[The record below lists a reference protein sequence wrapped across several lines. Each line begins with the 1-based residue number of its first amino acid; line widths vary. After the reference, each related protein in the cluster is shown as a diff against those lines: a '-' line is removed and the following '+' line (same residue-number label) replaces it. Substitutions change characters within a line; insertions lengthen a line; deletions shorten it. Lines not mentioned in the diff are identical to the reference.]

1 MECLARDPTFAL
13 RIVVPSA
20 ASPPGILFRKRML
33 VRSSTFSRW
42 HPVEKELRLYP
53 LSSMPNDLHDKF
65 RDHFGGA
72 ARFFRAPGRVN
83 LIGEHT
89 DYNDGFVM
97 PAAID
102 YSCWVGIGPR
112 ADTKLSIFSEN
123 MKESAEADLADAD
136 LRPSGGWSDYPIG
149 VAVMLRRAGYSLRG
163 ANLYIRSDVP
173 LGAGLSSSAAI
184 EVSVGYALA
193 QVSGHEIGPVQ
204 LALLCQRAE
213 NEFVGARC
221 GIMDQFT
228 ACHGRE
234 GQAILLDCRS
244 LEYRALH
251 LPANVD
257 LIVCNTMV
265 KHQLA
270 AGEYNTRRAECEEA
284 VKRLS
289 SVLPDVRA
297 LRDVNTKQLEENR
310 NCLTPT
316 LYQRARHIVT
326 ENERVKSAAAVLERG
341 DIKVFSELMSA
352 SHRSLRDDYQVS
364 CAELDVMV
372 EIAGRQRGVYGAR
385 MTGGGFGGC
394 TINLV
399 DKEHSAAF
407 RRAVAEAYHSATGYR
422 PDVYVCQASPGVEEV
437 LSEGHHPK

>member
-1 MECLARDPTFAL
+1 
-13 RIVVPSA
+13 
-20 ASPPGILFRKRML
+20 
-33 VRSSTFSRW
+33 
-42 HPVEKELRLYP
+42 
-53 LSSMPNDLHDKF
+53 MPNDLHDKF
-65 RDHFGGA
+65 REHFGGA

-102 YSCWVGIGPR
+102 FSCWVGIGPR
-112 ADTKLSIFSEN
+112 ADARLAIFSEN
-123 MKESAEADLADAD
+123 MKESAEADLASGD
-136 LRPSGGWSDYPIG
+136 LHPLGGWSDYPIG
-149 VAVMLRRAGYSLRG
+149 VAAMMERAGYSLRG
-163 ANLYIRSDVP
+163 ANLYIWSDVP

-184 EVSVGYALA
+184 EVAVGYALA
-193 QVSGHEIGPVQ
+193 QVSGRAIDPVQ

-228 ACHGRE
+228 ACHGRA

-244 LEYRALH
+244 LEYRALY

-257 LIVCNTMV
+257 LVVCNTMV

-270 AGEYNTRRAECEEA
+270 ASEYNVRRAECEEA

-289 SVLPDVRA
+289 AVLPDVRA
-297 LRDVNTKQLEENR
+297 LRDVTAKALEEHR
-310 NCLTPT
+310 DCLTQT

-326 ENERVKSAAAVLERG
+326 ENERVKSAAASLERG
-341 DIKVFSELMSA
+341 DVEALSELMSA
-352 SHRSLRDDYQVS
+352 SHGSLRDDYQVS
-364 CAELDVMV
+364 CAELDAMV
-372 EIAGRQRGVYGAR
+372 EIAARQRGVYGAR

-399 DKEHSAAF
+399 DKQHSADF
-407 RRAVAEAYHSATGYR
+407 RRVVAEAYYSATGYR
-422 PDVYVCQASPGVEEV
+422 PDIYVCHASPGVEEV
-437 LSEGHHPK
+437 LSEGQHPK

>member
-1 MECLARDPTFAL
+1 M
-13 RIVVPSA
+13 
-20 ASPPGILFRKRML
+20 
-33 VRSSTFSRW
+33 
-42 HPVEKELRLYP
+42 
-53 LSSMPNDLHDKF
+53 NDLHDKF
-65 RDHFGGA
+65 RECFGSA
-72 ARFFRAPGRVN
+72 NRVFRAPGRVN

-89 DYNDGFVM
+89 DYNEGFVM

-102 YSCWVGIGPR
+102 FSCWVAIGPR
-112 ADTKLSIFSEN
+112 ADARLHIFSEN
-123 MKESAEADLADAD
+123 IAEHAEADLANPD

-149 VAVMLRRAGYSLRG
+149 VAVMLERAGHSLRG

-193 QVSGHEIGPVQ
+193 QTSGHQLDPVE
-204 LALLCQRAE
+204 LALICQRAE

-228 ACHGRE
+228 ACYGRA
-234 GQAILLDCRS
+234 GQALLLDCRT
-244 LEYRALH
+244 LDCRALR

-257 LIVCNTMV
+257 LVVCNTMV

-284 VKRLS
+284 VRRLAV
-289 SVLPDVRA
+289 VLPHVRA
-297 LRDVNTKQLEENR
+297 LRDVNLAELEANR
-310 NCLTPT
+310 ACLTPT
-316 LYQRARHIVT
+316 LYLRARHIVS
-326 ENERVKSAAAVLERG
+326 ENERVKSAAAALDRG
-341 DIKVFSELMSA
+341 DIAALQELMSA

-372 EIAGRQRGVYGAR
+372 EIAARQPGVYGAR

-399 DKEHSAAF
+399 DKEHSAEF
-407 RRAVAEAYHSATGYR
+407 RRTVAEAYHSATGYQ
-422 PDVYVCQASPGVEEV
+422 PDVYVCQASQGVQEIRSGGV
-437 LSEGHHPK
+437 GAQ